1 MASNSQVELNAIKKL
16 MVSKDPELLVALSP
30 EHFGNRD
37 IRNLFLIIRNFYTKN
52 SEFLGWAILRQ
63 YVANTCKTAEKSTF
77 ILSLLEQVE
86 KRDISGLTNEILL
99 EEMNNYQKFR
109 VVLAKT
115 ADLVSAVENKDIDT
129 TLATLQ
135 DLYTSVH
142 IQGCTSLDDY
152 DMTKLA
158 KGGAKFE
165 FRKTGF
171 KAIDARGGLI
181 KGGYT
186 IIAADAKQGKST
198 LCGNIAKHQYLH
210 EEGSICVLSYEMSSQ
225 EYYSRIISA
234 HCGVDLGRVMSGT
247 LTPEELQEVRVKES
261 QFYVGDSEEVAQFAL
276 AHSDLTNTE
285 YMDALLATYP
295 ARSNK
300 FFIIDERLDWANLF
314 AKMQLLAETKGVK
327 TFVIDYINLVPMGA
341 DTKNLSQWEAIL
353 HQSRKL
359 KNFSHKYGLNV
370 ITPAQLEVGK
380 KGDGNKI
387 RFASNIIADCDL
399 CIAMYVDD
407 QDKSLETITCEFKAI
422 RNGLSVPGVKFN
434 AAFKLAKEFHL
445 SRFVDSEYF

>member
-1 MASNSQVELNAIKKL
+1 MASNSQVELNTIKKL
-16 MVSKDPELLVALSP
+16 MVSKDPELLVALST
-30 EHFGNRD
+30 EHFGNKD
-37 IRNLFLIIRNFYTKN
+37 VRNLFMIIRKFYTEN
-52 SEFLGWAILRQ
+52 SEFMGWATLRQ
-63 YVANTCKTAEKSTF
+63 YVSTACKTADKAKF
-77 ILSLLEQVE
+77 MMSLLEQVE
-86 KRDISGLTNEILL
+86 KRDIAGLTNELLL
-99 EEMNNYQKFR
+99 EELSNYQKFR
-109 VVLAKT
+109 IVLNKT
-115 ADLVSAVENKDIDT
+115 SDLVSAVENKDIDT

-152 DMTKLA
+152 DMTRIA

-171 KAIDARGGLI
+171 KDIDARGGLI

-210 EEGSICVLSYEMSSQ
+210 EEGSVCVLSYEMSAQ

-234 HCGVDLGRVMSGT
+234 HCSVDLGRVMSGT
-247 LTPEELQEVRVKES
+247 LTTEELQEVRVKES
-261 QFYVGDSEEVAQFAL
+261 QFYVGDSEEVAEFAR
-276 AHSDLTNTE
+276 ANASMPQDQ
-285 YMDALLATYP
+285 YMDALMSTYP
-295 ARSNK
+295 SRSNK
-300 FFIIDERLDWANLF
+300 FFIIDERLDWSNLF
-314 AKMQLLAETKGVK
+314 AKMQLLAETKGVV

-341 DTKNLSQWEAIL
+341 DTRNLSQWEAIL

-370 ITPAQLEVGK
+370 ITPAQLSVGK
-380 KGDGNKI
+380 KGEDNKI

-399 CIAMYVDD
+399 CIAMFMDD
-407 QDKSLETITCEFKAI
+407 QDKTLDTVTCEFKAI

-434 AAFKLAKEFHL
+434 ASFKLAKEFHM
-445 SRFVDSEYF
+445 SRFVDAMDF